1 MKIINQAPNPSGAYS
16 ALQSWDDP
24 APPEGW
30 ALFPDEFYS
39 TFYPSDKLLAGF
51 VDITVEDGVVTVC
64 TWNEEAYQAYLEE
77 HPAASG
83 EDAKVPTELE
93 QLRADVDYLLMMTEG

>member
-1 MKIINQAPNPSGAYS
+1 MRIINTTATVPYPPLLSLDKPTA
-16 ALQSWDDP
+16 
-24 APPEGW
+24 PEGW
-30 ALFPDEFYS
+30 ALFPDEFYGV
-39 TFYPSDKLLAGF
+39 FYRPDKLLAGF
-51 VDITVEDGVVTVC
+51 VDITVEAGVVTAC

-83 EDAKVPTELE
+83 EDAEAPTELE

>member
-1 MKIINQAPNPSGAYS
+1 MRIIDTTATIPYPPLMTWANQT
-16 ALQSWDDP
+16 
-24 APPEGW
+24 PPEGW
-30 ALFPDEFYS
+30 ARFPDEFYN
-39 TFYPSDKLLAGF
+39 TFYQPDKLLAGF
-51 VDITVEDGVVTVC
+51 VDITVEDGAVTAC

>member
-1 MKIINQAPNPSGAYS
+1 MKIINIERTAPYPPI
-16 ALQSWDDP
+16 LSWDNPTLPD
-24 APPEGW
+24 GW
-30 ALFPDEFYS
+30 AQFPEDFYDV
-39 TFYPSDKLLAGF
+39 FYPPGKLLAGF
-51 VDITVEDGVVTVC
+51 VDITVEDGVVTAC

-83 EDAKVPTELE
+83 EDAEAPTELE